1 MNIAELEELRKKI
14 VPDSG
19 KLIKRVVKELINT
32 NVLNETISP
41 LMLTHKEFIDVAMVR
56 IIKKIKEKLYE
67 LAKEKRLPVG
77 DKIFEVKLD
86 YLAAYILKYD
96 LKHENITFKTVTKF
110 IVDTIKKDPNS
121 LNRFVSTVRRDVY
134 NGKNGTFKYPQFFP
148 FDKDRYST
156 PIPELKNL
164 ISHSIAINRQL
175 KEKEQELNRTKSE
188 LENFKELLKQ
198 TEFGLE
204 DMKEILS
211 KLKPKY
217 KGKDVEL
224 EGRISLLRIQYKYFN
239 YMVGVLKEKIAEYT
253 KIVSA
258 FEKSLKAFKEK
269 NSENLGKEEEII
281 EIISSNLS
289 KHKVKI

>member
-1 MNIAELEELRKKI
+1 
-14 VPDSG
+14 
-19 KLIKRVVKELINT
+19 
-32 NVLNETISP
+32 
-41 LMLTHKEFIDVAMVR
+41 MLTHKDFIDVAMIR
-56 IIKKIKEKLYE
+56 IVKKFKEKLFE
-67 LAKEKRLPVG
+67 LAKEKGLPVG

-96 LKHENITFKTVTKF
+96 LKHENTTFKTVAKF

-121 LNRFVSTVRRDVY
+121 LNKFVSTVKRDVY

-148 FDKDRYST
+148 FDKERYST

-164 ISHSIAINRQL
+164 ISHSIAVNKQL
-175 KEKEQELNRTKSE
+175 KEKEQELNSAKSE
-188 LENFKELLKQ
+188 LKNFKELLKQ

-224 EGRISLLRIQYKYFN
+224 EKRVSLLRIQYKYFN
-239 YMVGVLKEKIAEYT
+239 YMVGVLKEKIDEYT

-258 FEKSLKAFKEK
+258 LEKSLKVFKEK
-269 NSENLGKEEEII
+269 NSENLRKEEEII

-289 KHKVKI
+289 KHKTKI